1 MKNKYRLWIALSLLV
16 VFGLGV
22 AAGVFGERYW
32 THRKFR
38 RPSEPRPHFPTMET
52 MARELGLT
60 PEQQEKIREIFK
72 RSEER
77 LKQFRSDYNGRLW
90 DLRKTLKV
98 EIDSVLT
105 PEQVKKMEDL
115 IRRYSEMRRRA
126 SEGKDPNSRRDR
138 DKEPAARDK
147 GAER

>member
-1 MKNKYRLWIALSLLV
+1 MKNKYKLWIALTLLV
-16 VFGLGV
+16 VFGLGT
-22 AAGVFGERYW
+22 AAGVFGERYLI
-32 THRKFR
+32 HKKFR

-52 MARELGLT
+52 MASELGLT

-77 LKQFRSDYNGRLW
+77 LKQFRSEYNSRLW

-98 EIDSVLT
+98 EIDSVMT
-105 PEQVKKMEDL
+105 AEQIKKMEDL
-115 IRRYSEMRRRA
+115 IRRYSEQRRKP
-126 SEGKDPNSRRDR
+126 SDGKDPSSRKDR

-147 GAER
+147 GTER

>member
-16 VFGLGV
+16 VFGLGA
-22 AAGVFGERYW
+22 AAGVFGERYFI
-32 THRKFR
+32 HKKFR
-38 RPSEPRPHFPTMET
+38 RPPEPRPHFPTMET
-52 MARELGLT
+52 MAKELELT
-60 PEQQEKIREIFK
+60 VDQQERIREIFK

-77 LKQFRSDYNGRLW
+77 LKEFRSDYNARLGE
-90 DLRKTLKV
+90 LRKTLKV
-98 EIDSVLT
+98 EIDAVLT
-105 PEQVKKMEDL
+105 SEQIQKMEAL

-126 SEGKDPNSRRDR
+126 PDGKEQNGRREK